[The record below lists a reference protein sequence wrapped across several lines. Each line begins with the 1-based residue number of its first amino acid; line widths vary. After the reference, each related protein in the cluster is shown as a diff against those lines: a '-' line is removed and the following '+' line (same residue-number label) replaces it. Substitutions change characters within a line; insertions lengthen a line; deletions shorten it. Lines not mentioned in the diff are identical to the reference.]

1 MLSNYFPPFRRMS
14 LDEFI
19 RLSERKLQHAR
30 RSTEDTTPGDVS
42 DVSIASEA
50 SSMETSFMQ
59 AHHQVGEQEREI

>member
-1 MLSNYFPPFRRMS
+1 MS

-59 AHHQVGEQEREI
+59 AHHQVGEQKREI